1 MRDDTKRYRGPVRMG
16 TKDEDWLYRS
26 ASQGAPPPVFAFKY
40 SQAAE
45 NRPVSVLR
53 KSKGAKAY
61 QNKGVNRFLR
71 RPPSVHGPCRDPR
84 SVETHYHLVETHY
97 HLTVTVSQCW

>member
-26 ASQGAPPPVFAFKY
+26 GNQGAPPPVFAFKY

-45 NRPVSVLR
+45 NRPVSVLA
-53 KSKGAKAY
+53 KIQGCESLSK
-61 QNKGVNRFLR
+61 Q
-71 RPPSVHGPCRDPR
+71 R
-84 SVETHYHLVETHY
+84 S
-97 HLTVTVSQCW
+97 

>member
-45 NRPVSVLR
+45 NRPVSVLQ
-53 KSKGAKAY
+53 KSKGAKPIKTKELVDFCVA
-61 QNKGVNRFLR
+61 
-71 RPPSVHGPCRDPR
+71 PPSVHGP
-84 SVETHYHLVETHY
+84 VETQASSKRIIT
-97 HLTVTVSQCW
+97 